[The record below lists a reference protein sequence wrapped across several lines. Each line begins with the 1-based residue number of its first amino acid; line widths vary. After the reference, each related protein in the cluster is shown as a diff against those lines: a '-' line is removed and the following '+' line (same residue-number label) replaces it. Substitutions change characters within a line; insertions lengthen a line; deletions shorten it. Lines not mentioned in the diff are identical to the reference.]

1 MESADKYGFGSPFC
15 TDEYLANDNRYL
27 NWRNCKRIKMA
38 QTYPIN
44 IWINEERYE
53 KLQKVGLGDMT
64 KDVLAGMRVLQI
76 QCDEQQK
83 DKLLALYPMAKFD
96 SATTKSIE
104 LLPPEVKNRM
114 FELVIEKKTLDV
126 MNEFLK

>member
-1 MESADKYGFGSPFC
+1 
-15 TDEYLANDNRYL
+15 
-27 NWRNCKRIKMA
+27 MA

-53 KLQKVGLGDMT
+53 KLQKVGLGGMT

-76 QCDEQQK
+76 QCNEQQK

-126 MNEFLK
+126 MDEFLK